1 MIRSALTIL
10 FSLCVAS
17 CGGGSSSSDT
27 GTSSS
32 QQEPS
37 ARQVDIDFINTAGK
51 SIDYF
56 VSDANGNELLYEQSN
71 KATSCYNT
79 EINKKSFSWD
89 TPTPLNLNIG
99 ARDTNTQTETSNI
112 AQLMLNNTEK
122 AWAISWMDDN
132 ELMLSTATQQSS
144 DLPNHYR
151 IRVFS
156 HQDTRVQII
165 SSVISSN
172 EVKKGQLSPYMT
184 LENCS
189 GELYFGAEAISLCDL
204 DAGKSYLLITNGED
218 LLVAA
223 EEK

>member
-10 FSLCVAS
+10 FSFCVAS

-27 GTSSS
+27 DTSQDAST
-32 QQEPS
+32 
-37 ARQVDIDFINTAGK
+37 RQVDIEFINTAGK

-56 VSDANGNELLYEQSN
+56 VADANGEELLYEESN
-71 KATSCYNT
+71 KATSCNNT

-89 TPTPLNLNIG
+89 TPTPLSLKVG
-99 ARDTNTQTETSNI
+99 ARDTNTQTQSSDISE
-112 AQLMLNNTEK
+112 LMLNNSEN
-122 AWAISWMDDN
+122 AWAIAWMDSDT
-132 ELMLSTATQQSS
+132 LMLSTANQQSS

-165 SSVISSN
+165 SSMVSSY

-189 GELYFGAEAISLCDL
+189 GELFFATEAISLCDL